1 MPNIEGVIF
10 GPPGTALLVPAL
22 RSQKFAIAPA
32 NERQTAFYEADDSA
46 AQMVCFPGTIGDALL
61 AEQSLCDAAIGRTGE
76 MRGGRA
82 KGCA

>member
-32 NERQTAFYEADDSA
+32 NERQAAFYEADGSA
-46 AQMVCFPGTIGDALL
+46 AQMVCFPGTIGDALF
-61 AEQSLCDAAIGRTGE
+61 AEQSFCDAAIGRTGE
-76 MRGGRA
+76 IRGGRA
-82 KGCA
+82 KGRA

>member
-32 NERQTAFYEADDSA
+32 NERQTAFYEADGSA
-46 AQMVCFPGTIGDALL
+46 AQMVCFPGTIGDALF
-61 AEQSLCDAAIGRTGE
+61 AEQSLGDAAMGRARE
-76 MRGGRA
+76 IRGGRA
-82 KGCA
+82 KSRA